1 LRRGT
6 GSTAQARGSRTLR
19 RRLEA
24 LGTSFAAELDD
35 TRRELALDYLADAR
49 VSVQDTAFSLGFSD
63 VTAFCRAFQ
72 RWTGQTPHKFRRRA
86 G

>member
-24 LGTSFAAELDD
+24 LGTSFAAELDGA
-35 TRRELALDYLADAR
+35 RHEHSLCYLADER
-49 VSVQDTAFSLGFSD
+49 VSVQDPAFLLGFSD

-72 RWTGQTPHKFRRRA
+72 RWTGHTPHKFRRRA